1 MSAPLIPNDKR
12 PIVIITDAWEPQV
25 NGVVRTLKTVGAH
38 LRARGYRV
46 AYITPLDYRSIPA
59 PSYPE
64 IRLSMTHWLSL
75 GKRLKAMNPLAV
87 HIATEGPL
95 GLAARVH
102 CVRRGI
108 PFTTSFHTK
117 FPEYFAQRWH
127 TPISWGY
134 AFIRWFHKYS
144 RGVLVP
150 TKSMAEELHSWRL
163 TNTAPWTRGVDHTVF
178 SPHVDLHLVPQNLPR
193 PIATYVGRV
202 AVEKNLEAFLKLDL
216 PGTKMVVGDGPAR
229 AALEQKFP
237 DAVFTGAKFGDE
249 LSAHFAA
256 SDVFVFPSKTDTFG
270 LVVIEALAS
279 GLPVAAY
286 PVPGP
291 QDILAG
297 ADGAGFVDED
307 LGRAIAQAYQ
317 GDKAAARAHAQK
329 FTWDRC
335 TDLFLDNLSVINA
348 AA

>member
-1 MSAPLIPNDKR
+1 MMPALPVPDDQR

-25 NGVVRTLKTVGAH
+25 NGVVRTLKNVGDH
-38 LRARGYRV
+38 LRKRGYRI
-46 AYITPLDYRSIPA
+46 AYITPRDYRSIPA

-64 IRLSMTHWLSL
+64 IRLSVTHWFSL

-102 CVRRGI
+102 CVRRRI

-117 FPEYFAQRWH
+117 FPEYFAQRWR
-127 TPISWGY
+127 TPVSWGY

-144 RGVLVP
+144 QGVLVP
-150 TKSMAEELHSWRL
+150 TKSMAEELNRWRL
-163 TNTAPWTRGVDHTVF
+163 TNTAPWTRGVDHICF
-178 SPHVDLHLVPQNLPR
+178 RPDADISLAPQNLPR

-202 AVEKNLEAFLKLDL
+202 AVEKNLEAFLALDL

-237 DAVFTGAKFGDE
+237 DAVFVGPKFGDE

-256 SDVFVFPSKTDTFG
+256 SDIFVFPSKTDTFG

-291 QDILAG
+291 KDILEGAG
-297 ADGAGFVDED
+297 KAGFVDED
-307 LGRAIAQAYQ
+307 LGRAVFQAYQ
-317 GDKAAARAHAQK
+317 GDGDAARAHARN

-335 TDLFLDNLSVINA
+335 ADLFLNNLAVI
-348 AA
+348 